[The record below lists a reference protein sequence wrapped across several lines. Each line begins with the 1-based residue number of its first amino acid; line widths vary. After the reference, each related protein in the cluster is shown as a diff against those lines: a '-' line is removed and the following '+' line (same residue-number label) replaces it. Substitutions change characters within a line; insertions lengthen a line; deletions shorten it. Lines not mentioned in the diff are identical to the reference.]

1 MTEPTA
7 PTAPS
12 QPPSEPQPQSQ
23 SQPQS
28 QPQSPSPSGTSAG
41 GIGPALPPE
50 RLLLGPGPSPVHP
63 DVLAA
68 QARGM
73 VGHLDPWFLEVTDQL
88 ADQLRQVFRTGNR
101 LTYAVSGTGSAGM
114 ETAVVNTVEPGDTVI
129 VGVNGVFGGRIADTA
144 RRAGAEVVVLEEAW
158 GRTFAPERVAEALAD
173 HPEARVVALV
183 HAETSTGANQPLEDI
198 GALVADTDTLL
209 LVDTVT
215 GLAGVPLEVDEW
227 HLDVVYSG
235 TQKCLSVPPGLAP
248 ITFSAKAEAVI
259 SARETPVRSWYL
271 DVAAIQR
278 YWGAERAYHHT
289 APISALLGLHEG
301 LRRVLAEGLEA
312 RWARH
317 AEVGGL
323 FQEHI
328 QDRDAELLADPRARL
343 PQLTT
348 LAWPDHLDEAQ
359 LRRRLLDEHGI
370 EVGGGLGPFAGR
382 AWRVGLMGEAATHA
396 TVDRLLDAVDELLE
410 G

>member
-1 MTEPTA
+1 VTEPTS
-7 PTAPS
+7 PS
-12 QPPSEPQPQSQ
+12 QFAPPGRPQEDPARA
-23 SQPQS
+23 
-28 QPQSPSPSGTSAG
+28 AG
-41 GIGPALPPE
+41 AVDGVGPAVPPE

-63 DVLAA
+63 NVLAA
-68 QARGM
+68 QSRGM
-73 VGHLDPWFLEVTDQL
+73 VGHLDPWFLEVTDQI
-88 ADQLRQVFRTGNR
+88 ADLLRLVFRTGNR

-114 ETAVVNTVEPGDTVI
+114 ETAVVNIVEPGDTMI

-158 GRTFAPERVAEALAD
+158 GRTFAPERIAGALAD
-173 HPEARVVALV
+173 HPEARAVALV
-183 HAETSTGANQPLEDI
+183 HAETSTGAHQPLQDI
-198 GALVADTDTLL
+198 GALVADTDALL

-259 SARETPVRSWYL
+259 SARQTPVRSWYL
-271 DVAAIQR
+271 DVPAIQR

-317 AEVGGL
+317 AEVGAL

-328 QDRDAELLADPRARL
+328 QDRDAELLADPGARL

-348 LAWPDHLDEAQ
+348 LAWPDHLDEAH

-396 TVDRLLDAVDELLE
+396 TMDRLLDAIDELLE

>member
-1 MTEPTA
+1 VDSTSVVDDGAGVPA
-7 PTAPS
+7 IAAAS
-12 QPPSEPQPQSQ
+12 PPD
-23 SQPQS
+23 
-28 QPQSPSPSGTSAG
+28 
-41 GIGPALPPE
+41 

-73 VGHLDPWFLEVTDQL
+73 VGHLDPWFLETTDQI
-88 ADQLRQVFRTGNR
+88 AAMLRQVFRTDNR

-114 ETAVVNTVEPGDTVI
+114 ETAVVNIVEPGDTVI

-144 RRAGAEVVVLEEAW
+144 RRAGAEVVVLEEPW
-158 GRTFAPERVAEALAD
+158 GRTFDPDRIAAALTA
-173 HPEARVVALV
+173 HPEARAVALV
-183 HAETSTGANQPLEDI
+183 HAETSTGAHQALEEI
-198 GALVADTDTLL
+198 GGLVADTETLL

-215 GLAGVPLEVDEW
+215 GLAGVPVEVDAW

-248 ITFSAKAEAVI
+248 ITFSPKAEAVI
-259 SARETPVRSWYL
+259 EARSSPVRSWYL
-271 DVAAIQR
+271 DVVAIRR

-301 LRRVLAEGLEA
+301 LRRVLAEGLET

-317 AEVGGL
+317 AEVGAL

-328 QDRDAELLADPRARL
+328 QDRDAELLAASGARL

-348 LAWPDHLDEAQ
+348 LAWPEDVDEAE
-359 LRRRLLDEHGI
+359 LRRRLLVEHGI

-382 AWRVGLMGEAATHA
+382 AWRVGLMGEGATHA
-396 TVDRLLDAVDELLE
+396 IVDRLLDAVDQLLE
-410 G
+410 GG